1 MAAQRGNQLDSSKP
15 VVCNFGSDS
24 LAEIGA
30 PPGGGGGRSEFD
42 SGRSTGLGKWKAAVE
57 DRSIYPAEEDEMMD
71 AILADVDMATGAWTE
86 SAVDACRAER
96 DDALIRYRK
105 DVERK
110 ARLEA
115 RS

>member
-1 MAAQRGNQLDSSKP
+1 
-15 VVCNFGSDS
+15 
-24 LAEIGA
+24 
-30 PPGGGGGRSEFD
+30 
-42 SGRSTGLGKWKAAVE
+42 
-57 DRSIYPAEEDEMMD
+57 MMD
-71 AILADVDMATGAWTE
+71 AILADVDTAAGAWTE
-86 SAVDACRAER
+86 AAVDACRAER

>member
-1 MAAQRGNQLDSSKP
+1 M
-15 VVCNFGSDS
+15 
-24 LAEIGA
+24 
-30 PPGGGGGRSEFD
+30 
-42 SGRSTGLGKWKAAVE
+42 LGKWKAAVE

-86 SAVDACRAER
+86 AAVDACRAER